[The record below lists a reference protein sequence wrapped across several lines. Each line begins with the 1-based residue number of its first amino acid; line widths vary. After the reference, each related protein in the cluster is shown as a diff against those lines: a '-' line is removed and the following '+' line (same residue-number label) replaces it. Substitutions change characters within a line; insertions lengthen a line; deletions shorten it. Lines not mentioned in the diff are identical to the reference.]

1 MRSGESSER
10 RRAFGFLIR
19 GDAVMLILWAPS
31 TRLNVSHPHRSD
43 AVQRYSNRTNPM
55 NRFRILLLAGLIA
68 AAPMAEAVAQN
79 RERPSRAE
87 PRGPSGDQLM
97 STFRQERAR
106 EESQEGRRV
115 SASEVSRNVARG
127 REGRMLGINE
137 RNMGGRPGYVVRWE
151 YPGGRIADIRVDA
164 RSGAVIGER

>member
-1 MRSGESSER
+1 
-10 RRAFGFLIR
+10 
-19 GDAVMLILWAPS
+19 
-31 TRLNVSHPHRSD
+31 
-43 AVQRYSNRTNPM
+43 M

-151 YPGGRIADIRVDA
+151 YPGGRVADITVDA